1 VVRKERLDSKFGF
14 CVTLS
19 VLVHVMN
26 YTFWKKKKKKT
37 AVLVGPV
44 PTCRVF
50 GLRITIFDKT
60 KKCNPGAS

>member
-1 VVRKERLDSKFGF
+1 MFSDHYKRDELHI
-14 CVTLS
+14 LEE
-19 VLVHVMN
+19 
-26 YTFWKKKKKKT
+26 KKKKT